1 MKHLYLDTSVL
12 LARWAPLDV
21 HHSSS
26 LSLYKALSAGKI
38 IGYLSDFSLAE
49 IASVVE
55 RQQAKFQATLPP
67 NTQLALEFVK
77 KIRLTPNLVLVCT
90 SAESKIV
97 IAQQTTSLST
107 VYWKSI
113 DVAITT
119 KLKTLDNIHLAITS
133 SLFTLIGRK
142 MDYFVTADHE
152 ILKKGLQIG
161 HVYGFQVVSPEKLV
175 KIENL

>member
-12 LARWAPLDV
+12 LARWAPLDI

-26 LSLYKALSAGKI
+26 LSLYNAISTGKI
-38 IGYLSDFSLAE
+38 TGYLSDFSLAE

-55 RQQAKFQATLPP
+55 RQHLKFQSALPP
-67 NTQLALEFVK
+67 NTLLALEFVK
-77 KIRLTPNLVLVCT
+77 RIRLTPNLVFVST
-90 SAESKIV
+90 SAESNIV
-97 IAQQTTSLST
+97 IAHKTTSLST
-107 VYWKSI
+107 IYWKSI

-133 SLFTLIGRK
+133 SLFSLIGRK

-152 ILKKGLQIG
+152 ILSKSQQIE
-161 HVYGFQVVSPEKLV
+161 HAYGFQVVSPKKLM